1 MTIDTSLQV
10 INPAAA
16 GSMDILRGMLLSPN
30 NARYRAAKSGYIANG
45 RKRVPTQI
53 YNSRLNMWMNSLLL
67 KDEWE
72 ELDTAIIKA
81 ANTKLQLVGDL
92 VSLGLVKRLGSIG
105 TMISQ
110 WNTASAMN
118 AATVSMDGRSQGDAD
133 RVDYILNSVP
143 VPVIFKPYHFGSR
156 ELASARNTGDAIETS
171 HAEAAARVVV
181 EQLETIAVSGLST
194 LNFNGKSIAG
204 ITNEA
209 NVNTG
214 SGSDWGT
221 IGNVITTVAAM
232 ITALEADGHY
242 GPYMLYA
249 ARTQFNQA
257 KNGFFTD
264 GSGDSGYDRVL
275 RMSGIM
281 GFKALDGLTDGTCV
295 LIQMTNEVIDLAF
308 VPGFGFGSIDEMG
321 AGPVNGVTNLEWMS
335 GDGMATYHKVLTI
348 AVPRVKSRYDG
359 KSGIAYYGSI

>member
-1 MTIDTSLQV
+1 MNDLQ
-10 INPAAA
+10 ILNPTAPGA
-16 GSMDILRGMLLSPN
+16 MDQLAGMLLHGN
-30 NARYRAAKSGYIANG
+30 QNRYRASKQGFVQNG
-45 RKRVPTQI
+45 RKRHTTQV
-53 YNSRLNMWMNSLLL
+53 YNSRLGIWMNSLLL

-72 ELDTAIIKA
+72 ELDAAVVRA
-81 ANTKLQLVGDL
+81 ANTRLKLVGDL
-92 VSLGLVKRLGSIG
+92 VSMGLVKRLGSIG

-110 WNTASAMN
+110 WNTASAMD
-118 AATVSMDGRSQGDAD
+118 AASVSMDGRSQGDAD
-133 RVDYILNSVP
+133 RVDYLLNSVP

-156 ELASARNTGDAIETS
+156 ELASSRNSGDAIETG
-171 HAEAAARVVV
+171 HAEAAARVVI
-181 EQLETIAVSGLST
+181 EKLETIAISGLST
-194 LNFNGKSIAG
+194 LNFNGKSISG

-242 GPYMLYA
+242 GPYKLYA

-257 KNGFFTD
+257 KNAFFTD
-264 GSGDSGYDRVL
+264 GSGDSAYDRVL
-275 RMSGIM
+275 RMSGII
-281 GFKALDGLTDGTCV
+281 GFDALDGLTDGTCV
-295 LIQMTNEVIDLAF
+295 LIQMDSEVIDLAF
-308 VPGFGFGSIDEMG
+308 VPGFGFGSIDQMG

-359 KSGIAYYGSI
+359 KSGIAYYSSI

>member
-1 MTIDTSLQV
+1 MNTELHC
-10 INPAAA
+10 INPAIA
-16 GSMDILRGMLLSPN
+16 GSMVVLRGMLLAN
-30 NARYRAAKSGYIANG
+30 NNTRYRASKRPAMIANQ
-45 RKRVPTQI
+45 KRYPTQV
-53 YNSRLNMWMNSLLL
+53 YNSRMNLWMNSLLL

-72 ELDTAIIKA
+72 ELDTAIVRA
-81 ANTKLQLVGDL
+81 ARSKLQLVVDL
-92 VSLGLVKRLGSIG
+92 VDMGLTKRLGSIG

-110 WNTASAMN
+110 WNTASAMT

-133 RVDYILNSVP
+133 RVDYILHSVP

-171 HAEAAARVVV
+171 HAEEAARVVV
-181 EQLETIAVSGLST
+181 EQLETIGISGLST
-194 LNFNGKSIAG
+194 LNFNGKSIPG
-204 ITNEA
+204 ITTES

-221 IGNVITTVAAM
+221 IGNVITTVSAM

-257 KNGFFTD
+257 KNAFFTD
-264 GSGDSGYDRVL
+264 GSGDTAYDRVL

-281 GFKALDGLTDGTCV
+281 GFKALDGLTAGTCV
-295 LIQMTNEVIDLAF
+295 LIQMTPDVIDLAF

-359 KSGIAYYGSI
+359 KSGIAYYSSI

>member
-1 MTIDTSLQV
+1 MNDLQ
-10 INPAAA
+10 ILNPTAPGA
-16 GSMDILRGMLLSPN
+16 MDQLAGMLLHG
-30 NARYRAAKSGYIANG
+30 NATRYRAAKNGFVQNG
-45 RKRVPTQI
+45 RKRHQTQV
-53 YNSRLNMWMNSLLL
+53 YNSRLGIWMNSLLL

-72 ELDTAIIKA
+72 ELDAAVVRA
-81 ANTKLQLVGDL
+81 ANTRLKLVGDL
-92 VSLGLVKRLGSIG
+92 VSMGLVKRLGSIG

-110 WNTASAMN
+110 WNTASAMD
-118 AATVSMDGRSQGDAD
+118 AASVSMDGRSQGDAD
-133 RVDYILNSVP
+133 RVDYLLNSVP

-156 ELASARNTGDAIETS
+156 ELASSRNSGDAIETG
-171 HAEAAARVVV
+171 HAEAAARVVI
-181 EQLETIAVSGLST
+181 EKLETIAISGLST
-194 LNFNGKSIAG
+194 LNFYGKSISG

-232 ITALEADGHY
+232 ITALETDGHY
-242 GPYMLYA
+242 GPYKLYA

-257 KNGFFTD
+257 KNAFFTD
-264 GSGDSGYDRVL
+264 GSGDSAYDRVL
-275 RMSGIM
+275 RMSGII
-281 GFKALDGLTDGTCV
+281 GFDALDGLTDGTCV
-295 LIQMTNEVIDLAF
+295 LIQMDSEVIDLAF
-308 VPGFGFGSIDEMG
+308 VPGFGFGSIDQMG

-359 KSGIAYYGSI
+359 KSGIAYYSSI